1 MSTPPDASPAPAGV
15 PSSEEVIED
24 LRREAAL
31 EDPEEHLEGLE
42 ALFLAA
48 LEARRKADFDQA
60 TKLLRKVLRREP
72 RLAEPRLE
80 LAGLLMEA
88 GQLDEATEQAREA
101 TRILD
106 AGGQWTLDVPSHVMR
121 SLAWDTLGEAI
132 RRTADQDSVVF
143 GDPEVWR
150 GLMDEA
156 KAAFRT
162 AAELDPDNAHAS
174 YAAFGFGPAEEA
186 PDNEE
191 ELDLVDL
198 VGKDSADLVGKD
210 SADLVGKD
218 SDELSGET

>member
-1 MSTPPDASPAPAGV
+1 MSTPPDATPPPAAEPSP
-15 PSSEEVIED
+15 EEVTD
-24 LRREAAL
+24 GPRGDAAL

-42 ALFLAA
+42 ELFLSAMD
-48 LEARRKADFDQA
+48 ARRKADFDQA
-60 TKLLRKVLRREP
+60 TKLLHKVLRREP

-88 GQLDEATEQAREA
+88 GQLDEAVEQAREA

-106 AGGQWTLDVPSHVMR
+106 AGGQWNLDVPAHAMR

-143 GDPEVWR
+143 GDPEVWK

-162 AAELDPDNAHAS
+162 AAQLDPDNAHAS

-186 PDNEE
+186 PEDEE

-198 VGKDSADLVGKD
+198 VGQESEG
-210 SADLVGKD
+210 
-218 SDELSGET
+218 LSGET